1 MAELRENLAKK
12 KLLSGDSCVV
22 LMGLDSADAIDQY
35 GPGSHDGIWLEG
47 EHGGVGFDEITN
59 LTRACDVWGKTS
71 ITRVHQNQAG
81 VIYRTLDRGSQGIC
95 VPHVNTAAEAKNV
108 IKAGKFPP
116 IGERGMFP
124 SRQSY
129 GVQDY
134 FLKANDE
141 TLFIILIE
149 DIIAINNLEEILA
162 VDHIDV
168 FFVAP
173 SDLAASMGYISR
185 SADQTVLDTIN
196 DALAKIIRSGKTAGT
211 LVTDK
216 NISHYREIGVR
227 LFATPVHNWIS
238 DGIENLVKRSN
249 QN

>member
-1 MAELRENLAKK
+1 
-12 KLLSGDSCVV
+12 
-22 LMGLDSADAIDQY
+22 MGLDSADAIDQY
-35 GPGSHDGIWLEG
+35 GPGSHDGIWLEA

-129 GVQDY
+129 GVPDY

-149 DIIAINNLEEILA
+149 DIVAINNLEEILA

-173 SDLAASMGYISR
+173 SDLAASMGYIGKS
-185 SADQTVLDTIN
+185 SDQTVLDTIN
-196 DALAKIIRSGKTAGT
+196 DSLAKIVRSGKTAGT

-227 LFATPVHNWIS
+227 LFAAPVHNWIS
-238 DGIENLVKRSN
+238 DGIDNLVKKSK

>member
-1 MAELRENLAKK
+1 MADLRENLVKK
-12 KLLSGDSCVV
+12 KLLSGDSSIV
-22 LMGLDSADAIDQY
+22 LMGLDSADEIDQY

-47 EHGGVGFDEITN
+47 EHGGISFDEITN
-59 LTRACDVWGKTS
+59 LARACDIWGKTS

-95 VPHVNTAAEAKNV
+95 VPHINTAEEATNV
-108 IKAGKFPP
+108 VKAGKFPP

-149 DIIAINNLEEILA
+149 DIVAINNLDQILS

-173 SDLAASMGYISR
+173 SDLAASMGYIGR
-185 SADQTVLDTIN
+185 NTDKTVLDTI
-196 DALAKIIRSGKTAGT
+196 DGALAKIVKSGKIAGT
-211 LVTDK
+211 LITDN
-216 NISHYREIGVR
+216 NIGHYREIGVR
-227 LFATPVHNWIS
+227 LFAAPVQKWIS
-238 DGIENLVKRSN
+238 DGIENLVKKSK
-249 QN
+249 

>member
-1 MAELRENLAKK
+1 MVELRENLAKK
-12 KLLSGDSCVV
+12 KLLSGESCVV

-35 GPGSHDGIWLEG
+35 GPGSHDGIWLEA

-149 DIIAINNLEEILA
+149 DIVAINNLEAILA

-173 SDLAASMGYISR
+173 SDLAASMGYIGK

-196 DALAKIIRSGKTAGT
+196 DALAKIVGSGKTAGT
-211 LVTDK
+211 LVTDQ
-216 NISHYREIGVR
+216 NINHYREIGVR
-227 LFATPVHNWIS
+227 LFAAPVHNWIS
-238 DGIENLVKRSN
+238 DGIENLVKTSK

>member
-1 MAELRENLAKK
+1 MAELRENIVKK
-12 KLLSGDSCVV
+12 KLLAGDSAVV
-22 LMGLDSADAIDQY
+22 LMGLDNADQIDQY

-59 LTRACDVWGKTS
+59 MTRACDIWGKTS

-95 VPHVNTAAEAKNV
+95 VPHVNTAAEAKSV
-108 IKAGKFPP
+108 VQAGKFAP

-141 TLFIILIE
+141 TLLIVLIE
-149 DIIAINNLEEILA
+149 DIVAVNNLDDILT
-162 VDHIDV
+162 VDNIDV

-173 SDLAASMGYISR
+173 SDLAASMGYIGR
-185 SADQTVLDTIN
+185 NNDPAVLSTI
-196 DALAKIIRSGKTAGT
+196 DEALGKVVKAGKAAGA
-211 LVTDK
+211 LVTDD
-216 NISHYREIGVR
+216 NIGHYREVGVR
-227 LFATPVHNWIS
+227 LFAAPVHRWLS
-238 DGIENLVKRSN
+238 DGIENLVKKSK
-249 QN
+249 